1 MLTDRFERLFRR
13 LVGRFRH
20 YHDADR
26 SPANVVELAAARWD
40 LELARK
46 AIAAERAR
54 ITVQGA
60 VRPGKARKVA
70 LSGDELALARLRV
83 SGIGSSGR

>member
-13 LVGRFRH
+13 LVGVFRQ

-26 SPANVVELAAARWD
+26 SPAHVAKLAAARWD
-40 LELARK
+40 LELARE
-46 AIAAERAR
+46 AIAEERER
-54 ITVQGA
+54 ITVRVAFRSG
-60 VRPGKARKVA
+60 RARKVA
-70 LSGDELALARLRV
+70 LSDDELALARLRV